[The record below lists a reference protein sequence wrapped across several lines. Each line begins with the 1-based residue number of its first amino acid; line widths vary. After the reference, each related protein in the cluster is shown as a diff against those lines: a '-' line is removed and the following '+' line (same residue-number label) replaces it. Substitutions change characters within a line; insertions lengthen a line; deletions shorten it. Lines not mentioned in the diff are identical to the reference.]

1 MLRLTWARPVYLAY
15 SYQLMIKYLAGCF
28 PSHSSDN
35 ICGASNR
42 VLSPI
47 PDWLQFRR
55 DVIRGSALEIK
66 LGWANTAT
74 RLDLN
79 LMSPSETVI
88 HRNHEVKKPT
98 VLMYTTT
105 WYFTAFNASRS
116 FEKGGGEL
124 V

>member
-15 SYQLMIKYLAGCF
+15 SYQLMIKYLAGYF
-28 PSHSSDN
+28 PSNSSDN

-66 LGWANTAT
+66 LDWANTAT

-88 HRNHEVKKPT
+88 HRIVK
-98 VLMYTTT
+98 
-105 WYFTAFNASRS
+105 
-116 FEKGGGEL
+116 
-124 V
+124 